1 MDNQNMAK
9 TGLCFTRKINESV
22 TVETPHGKLEIVV
35 VGVMGGKTRLLF
47 SGGKDFQIYRTEAP
61 KHPKLD

>member
-1 MDNQNMAK
+1 MENQDRAK

-22 TVETPHGKLEIVV
+22 TVETPQGKLEVV
-35 VGVMGGKTRLLF
+35 LVGVMGGKARLLF
-47 SGGKDFQIYRTEAP
+47 SGGKDILIYRTEAP